1 MKDRIYFCYYDGTY
15 DFQVYQETEAD
26 GLMELYVDDYRR
38 PHNVLKRCYENVAYG
53 LDRLNTEENIMD
65 NVLTIHLKSL
75 CNDNI
80 DNIDKDTMFFL
91 KLCKYLNW
99 GLYIIQDSV
108 MVIVNIKE
116 EADETT

>member
-15 DFQVYQETEAD
+15 AFQVYQENESD

-38 PHNVLKRCYENVAYG
+38 SNNVLKPFYKNVAYG

-65 NVLTIHLKSL
+65 NVLTIHMKSL
-75 CNDNI
+75 CNDK
-80 DNIDKDTMFFL
+80 IDKDTMFFL

-99 GLYIIQDSV
+99 ELYIIQDSV
-108 MVIVNIKE
+108 MVVVNIKE
-116 EADETT
+116 EADETK

>member
-15 DFQVYQETEAD
+15 IFRVYQETEAD
-26 GLMELYVDDYRR
+26 GLMELYVYDYRR
-38 PHNVLKRCYENVAYG
+38 PYNVLKRFYENVAYG

-75 CNDNI
+75 CNDE
-80 DNIDKDTMFFL
+80 IDKDTMLFV

-99 GLYIIQDSV
+99 ELYIIQDSV

-116 EADETT
+116 EADETK

>member
-15 DFQVYQETEAD
+15 TFRVYQETESD
-26 GLMELYVDDYRR
+26 GLIELYDDYNIK
-38 PHNVLKRCYENVAYG
+38 PNNVLRPFYENVAYG
-53 LDRLNTEENIMD
+53 LDRLDTEENTMD

-75 CNDNI
+75 CN

-99 GLYIIQDSV
+99 ELYIIQDSV
-108 MVIVNIKE
+108 MAIVNIEE
-116 EADETT
+116 EADETK